1 MRIHIGAMSI
11 ILFLSL
17 FSVDTVF
24 AASAP
29 NNIIIARPATLSRPS
44 FDSARLAVE
53 GRTPLLLSA
62 SYQVTREGGS
72 DAGGADQEIV
82 VILGT
87 IVLLLAIII
96 LRLRTTV
103 REVPVPAADDSM
115 LQTQPGH
122 DEGLPEELEP
132 ESPLEDEE
140 LESEPTLYGRLYVLR
155 GLEDSEIPITC
166 EEFTIGRASDNVCDY
181 GIDQPYVSPRHCAV
195 SFRSGAFIIKDLG
208 SKNGTYVN
216 GERLPREREVI
227 VPVGSEIE
235 ITKNIALEIWDPETV
250 VDVDREVVT
259 SEQEFSTHGD
269 DELIFQ
275 PLPGIAYAD
284 DTEGAISD
292 DYTPI

>member
-1 MRIHIGAMSI
+1 MRIYIGVLSI
-11 ILFLSL
+11 IFFLSL
-17 FSVDTVF
+17 FSVDTVL

-29 NNIIIARPATLSRPS
+29 NNIVIDGPAVSSRPS
-44 FDSARLAVE
+44 FNRARSDAR
-53 GRTPLLLSA
+53 GRTSLLLSA
-62 SYQVTREGGS
+62 SYQVAEGRS
-72 DAGGADQEIV
+72 NTGGVDQEIV

-103 REVPVPAADDSM
+103 REVPVPIAEDDSM

-122 DEGLPEELEP
+122 DVDLTEEVEP
-132 ESPLEDEE
+132 ESPPEEEE
-140 LESEPTLYGRLYVLR
+140 LGPALYGRLYVLR
-155 GLEDSEIPITC
+155 GLEESEIPITC
-166 EEFTIGRASDNVCDY
+166 EEFIIGRASDDMCDY
-181 GIDQPYVSPRHCAV
+181 GIDRPYVSPRHCAV
-195 SFRSGAFIIKDLG
+195 TFRSGAFIIKDLG

-227 VPVGSEIE
+227 VPVGSEVE

-284 DTEGAISD
+284 DTEGAISN